1 MFQLIQHAREFL
13 DQYRPKIC
21 SQLPVQISPIIETN
35 PENEVRV
42 RSNDMLTLDFH
53 RCFRLINKSNVKST
67 KYVNDTRKKLKNNVI
82 IDLSIILVRNK

>member
-53 RCFRLINKSNVKST
+53 R
-67 KYVNDTRKKLKNNVI
+67 
-82 IDLSIILVRNK
+82 